1 MRERIVMTRISI
13 APLEAQ
19 HVDACARLMVSLPL
33 WSEGYEVDYDAARA
47 RFESGV
53 TDGADAYVALVDDTV
68 VGFLWFVR
76 QGAFARSGYVRLLGV
91 GADWYGRGVGTR
103 LMDFA
108 EKILFADD
116 KDVFLL
122 TFAPNQAAR
131 RFYRRRGYEHVGVLT
146 EYSGPGVDELVFR
159 KRRPE

>member
-1 MRERIVMTRISI
+1 MTQISI

-33 WSEGYEVDYDAARA
+33 WSDSYQVDYAAARA

-53 TDGADAYVALVDDTV
+53 ADNADLYVAIVDDTI

-91 GADWYGRGVGTR
+91 ATGWQGRGVGTR

-108 EKILFADD
+108 EEILFADD

-122 TFAPNQAAR
+122 TYAPNQAAQ
-131 RFYRRRGYEHVGVLT
+131 RFYRRRGYEQVGVLAK
-146 EYSGPGVDELVFR
+146 YSGPGVDELIHR
-159 KRRPE
+159 KRRPEWSL